1 MSAPASKRRQPSAAV
16 MAAAE
21 AAAAAAPHAAQHAPP
36 PEGAAGGG
44 FGDALFA
51 GPDADAGGANGAA
64 AAAAA
69 APGAAAASPVTRTKD
84 RRDLTDAE
92 RRDRRLQQNRLAAK
106 RSYNKRVQRQAE
118 MEQEYEKLRTE
129 LEATNN
135 QVSTLG
141 NYIAKMPVFA
151 HLTADPT
158 WHQIMAQHPIPG
170 ANAAPQAAAAAP
182 QPQYPQ
188 AQMQQQF
195 GTAEAAA
202 VFQQQAAGMAQMP
215 PPPVPTHGA
224 VQPGLDNGGWPA
236 TKTESLTVPVAS
248 AAQNGAG
255 GSPPGAAG
263 VAVAAA
269 AGVAPMQVPGVA
281 GQAPGQIVHG
291 TGPPPMV
298 PVPSIVVNSD
308 RVVCV
313 ATATIDLEQCLASR
327 PFNRWASTLDPKF
340 RLVRLTF
347 TAAEVGEAGVT
358 SVSMQAECT
367 DRATGRPL
375 SASVLL
381 RDEAETQKV
390 GLLVLLEPEGGAG
403 PYAIATRQP
412 RLSVGIFES
421 LEIPLAEARGD
432 DVLFSAGPGD
442 AAALAQEA
450 GLNLASG
457 GRPID
462 LCALVQAEA
471 SPGGPAGKHGVWLT
485 PGTDD
490 TTRVFLCRQSCSQTE
505 LQMLASRL
513 ARPSESQPG
522 RVPAPLSGVKTEGL
536 DRALGAERQLVVVP
550 YADLRSSRDIRTLCA
565 TALYE
570 RVAPRL
576 PPLASLADGG
586 RGMWPRSQNKQA
598 AAARAAAA
606 RPAQG
611 QAQAAQQ
618 AHAVQQAQAA
628 QQQAQAAQHAQAAQQ
643 AAQQAHAAQA
653 AQQAVQM
660 DGAGVI

>member
-1 MSAPASKRRQPSAAV
+1 MSSPASKRRQPSAAV

-21 AAAAAAPHAAQHAPP
+21 AAAAAAQHAAQHAPP
-36 PEGAAGGG
+36 PEGGAGDG
-44 FGDALFA
+44 FGNALFG
-51 GPDADAGGANGAA
+51 GPDDAGGANGA

-69 APGAAAASPVTRTKD
+69 APGAAAASPVTKAKD

-118 MEQEYEKLRTE
+118 MEQEYEKLRAE

-158 WHQIMAQHPIPG
+158 WHQIMAQHPMPG
-170 ANAAPQAAAAAP
+170 ANAAPQAP
-182 QPQYPQ
+182 QPQQLQQPQYPQ

-202 VFQQQAAGMAQMP
+202 VFQQQAAGMPQAAGMAQMA

-263 VAVAAA
+263 VAIAAA

-281 GQAPGQIVHG
+281 PQVGQAPGQIHG
-291 TGPPPMV
+291 AGPPMV

-308 RVVCV
+308 RVLCV
-313 ATATIDLEQCLASR
+313 ATATIDLEQCLSSR

-340 RLVRLTF
+340 RLERLTF
-347 TAAEVGEAGVT
+347 TAAEIGEAGVT

-381 RDEAETQKV
+381 RDEAQTQKV
-390 GLLVLLEPEGGAG
+390 GLLVLLEPEGGDG

-450 GLNLASG
+450 GLNLAAG

-522 RVPAPLSGVKTEGL
+522 RVPAPVSGVKTEGL
-536 DRALGAERQLVVVP
+536 NTSLRAPTRQLVVVP

-598 AAARAAAA
+598 AAAR
-606 RPAQG
+606 PA
-611 QAQAAQQ
+611 QAQAAQ
-618 AHAVQQAQAA
+618 APP
-628 QQQAQAAQHAQAAQQ
+628 
-643 AAQQAHAAQA
+643 
-653 AQQAVQM
+653 QAVQM
-660 DGAGVI
+660 DGAGAI